1 MQRIVTELLALP
13 KAPDWSFWV
22 QRGYF
27 GRKELVLCW
36 REAGRSMPDGHGEH
50 RRVVYAYDDRRLRAR
65 IDALLA
71 ADDPAVFL
79 DAPFLTEEVRRDMAR
94 RMRERNR

>member
-1 MQRIVTELLALP
+1 MQRIVTEMLHLP

-27 GRKELVLCW
+27 GRKELVLC
-36 REAGRSMPDGHGEH
+36 RRRGGRSEPDGHGNECY
-50 RRVVYAYDDRRLRAR
+50 VIYAYDDRRLRER

-71 ADDPAVFL
+71 ADDPRTLL
-79 DAPFLTEEVRRDMAR
+79 DPRLFADETPRTEGEAP
-94 RMRERNR
+94 